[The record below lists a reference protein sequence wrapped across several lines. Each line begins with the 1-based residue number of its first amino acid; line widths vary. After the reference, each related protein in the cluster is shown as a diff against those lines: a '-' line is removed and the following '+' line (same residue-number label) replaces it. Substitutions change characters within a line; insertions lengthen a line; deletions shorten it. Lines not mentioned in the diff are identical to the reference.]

1 MTKSDPV
8 WTKRCRGSSFSQWFV
23 FFQMTVKD
31 EIKLREDTQGIY
43 VSSYRDYSQITHSGT
58 SGMSQYRS
66 LDLLTEGAGTT
77 KDITIIQRANHVCV
91 CCGGLDV
98 LLIYT

>member
-1 MTKSDPV
+1 
-8 WTKRCRGSSFSQWFV
+8 
-23 FFQMTVKD
+23 
-31 EIKLREDTQGIY
+31 
-43 VSSYRDYSQITHSGT
+43 
-58 SGMSQYRS
+58 MSQYRS